1 MSYRVLAF
9 DLDGTLLDPDKH
21 ILQESLDAIREARR
35 AGVQVLIVTGRH
47 LFIRFIRHCS
57 WIHRLSAVT
66 VPICTIIRGKKCFPP
81 IR

>member
-35 AGVQVLIVTGRH
+35 ARC
-47 LFIRFIRHCS
+47 RC
-57 WIHRLSAVT
+57 
-66 VPICTIIRGKKCFPP
+66 
-81 IR
+81 